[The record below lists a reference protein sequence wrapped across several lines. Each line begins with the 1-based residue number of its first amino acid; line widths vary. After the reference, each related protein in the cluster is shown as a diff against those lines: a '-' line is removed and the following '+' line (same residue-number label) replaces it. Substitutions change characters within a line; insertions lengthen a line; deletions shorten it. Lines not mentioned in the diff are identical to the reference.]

1 MVRQLCQLAAAAVE
15 IRYDTLDVTA
25 RVVGVHDPA
34 DDGHAVDTGAG
45 EVLSVINSDIPDGD
59 YGELGYFDEGGVAL
73 KAQGS
78 AAGVL
83 CRSVAERAGADV
95 VEDVGEI
102 VGGLDKL
109 ERAGGQTDDC
119 VGAEEVAG
127 YPRVKVVLADVDAGD
142 TVGFEGEGDIDA
154 VVDEHTSIRIDLV
167 HGGGH
172 RKAELV
178 QVARANRFAA
188 RLDDSSTALGCSAGG
203 LDDGVGFTGTGDEV
217 AAEIQF
223 LGHAR
228 HCIGQKVRYGLTI
241 VIYWGERDA
250 HMKIR
255 ALAAAAL
262 TALTLVAAPQVQAQT
277 DPNYH
282 WRTDPASKV
291 LAGKPFADGVLHRVP
306 GSWFDAQ
313 RANPGAAQAAARGRA
328 LYGAGAPIYVGLYG
342 MCTVAAVGT
351 DGAGRKVALTAG
363 HCGNVGDQVV
373 AADSFAAGPTGR
385 VARKNGALDYAVI
398 ELGPRADLTASY
410 NGTTIRSTGG
420 AARTG
425 DTLCKNGYATGVTC
439 GMTWIADGVR
449 NQSQVCA
456 MAGDSGA
463 PLYSGTRLVGMVNG
477 SSIPQTANLACST
490 PLQGPIHAP
499 TVSTNIDAIIR
510 DLNARPGVG
519 NGFRLAR

>member
-1 MVRQLCQLAAAAVE
+1 MEPIEHA
-15 IRYDTLDVTA
+15 LDVTA
-25 RVVGVHDPA
+25 RVVGIHDPS
-34 DDGHAVDTGAG
+34 DDGHAVDAGAG
-45 EVLSVINSDIPDGD
+45 EVLSIVDGD
-59 YGELGYFDEGGVAL
+59 VADGDDGELGGIDEVGVAFE
-73 KAQGS
+73 AQGS
-78 AAGVL
+78 AAGIL
-83 CRSVAERAGADV
+83 RRGVAEGAGADV
-95 VEDVGEI
+95 VEDIGEI
-102 VGGLDKL
+102 VGGLDEL
-109 ERAGGQTDDC
+109 EGACGETDNC
-119 VGAEEVAG
+119 LGAEQVAG
-127 YPRVKVVLADVDAGD
+127 YAGVEVILTDVDAGD
-142 TVGFEGEGDIDA
+142 TVGFESEGDVDA
-154 VVDEHTSIRIDLV
+154 VVDEHTSIGIDLV
-167 HGGGH
+167 HCGGH

-178 QVARANRFAA
+178 QVARADRLAA
-188 RLDDSSTALGCSAGG
+188 HLDDAGTALGCGAGG
-203 LDDGVGFTGTGDEV
+203 LDDDVGFSGTGDEV

-241 VIYWGERDA
+241 VIYWGERGA

-262 TALTLVAAPQVQAQT
+262 AALTVVAAPQVQAQT
-277 DPNYH
+277 DPNYQ

-313 RANPGAAQAAARGRA
+313 RANPGAARAAARGRA

-398 ELGPRADLTASY
+398 ALGPRADLTTSY

-439 GMTWIADGVR
+439 GMTWFADGVR

-510 DLNARPGVG
+510 DLNAAPGVG